1 MRQWNCL
8 LLVACILMAAS
19 CQPDDKFTPLG
30 KVWGYKPIYGS
41 DADLFTIE
49 SKPAREV
56 SKAGKIY
63 VKDNY
68 IFQNE
73 IGEGIH
79 IINNTNP
86 ANAQRVGF
94 IKIKGSE
101 EISIKGNFLYSNN
114 FTDLVVADISNL
126 ANVTEVSRTKSAFF
140 SGTSQLMPPVRG
152 SYFECVDASKGSVI
166 SWVKDSINNP
176 KCRN

>member
-1 MRQWNCL
+1 MKQSYYL
-8 LLVACILMAAS
+8 LLLGLFLLAACNPKESYNL
-19 CQPDDKFTPLG
+19 KG
-30 KVWGYKPIYGS
+30 KVLGFKPIYS
-41 DADLFTIE
+41 SQVELFAIE
-49 SKPAREV
+49 SKPAQSV
-56 SKAGKIY
+56 IKAGKIY

-73 IGEGIH
+73 IGEGVH
-79 IINNTNP
+79 IINNSNP

-114 FTDLVVADISNL
+114 FVDLVVIDISNIS
-126 ANVTEVSRTKSAFF
+126 AVKEVSRTKNAFIK
-140 SGTSQLMPPVRG
+140 SNDQLAPPTTG
-152 SYFECVDASKGSVI
+152 SYFECVDNSKGVVV
-166 SWVKDSINNP
+166 SWVNDSINNP